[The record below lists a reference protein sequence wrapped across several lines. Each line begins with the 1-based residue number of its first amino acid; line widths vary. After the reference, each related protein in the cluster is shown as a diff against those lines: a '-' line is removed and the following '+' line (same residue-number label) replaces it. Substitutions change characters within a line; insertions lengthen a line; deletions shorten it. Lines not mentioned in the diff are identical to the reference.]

1 MMKFLKKNTA
11 SDCGRQFHTAPR
23 LFIAMATGALVLA
36 CTAERELASL
46 GSQVFDA
53 RTKVLKLAEEY
64 DRTSILIKFA
74 DEPEP
79 RIIEELAGSGISDI
93 RRLFPST
100 AGRESLEARFGLNR
114 WYEADITQDVDI
126 DEITLKCASLA
137 EVSAVEY
144 NHIATRSVQGS
155 ATASPLAA
163 AGNKNSFDD
172 PYLSYQW
179 HYHNNGSA
187 QFGKGAVAGAD
198 IGIKEVWDELGI
210 YGDPG
215 IIVAVIDEGV
225 KYTHPDLAANMWV
238 NEGEIPGNGIDDD
251 ENGYIDDVYGYNFC
265 DKGPITWNKSGDSGH
280 GTHCAG
286 TIAAVNNNGI
296 GVAGVAGGSGVGDGC
311 RIMSCQ
317 IFSDDRGGTTSIT
330 ARAIKYAADMGASV
344 ISCSFGYGIAFD
356 SDNTYTSSVGS
367 AEIDAVH
374 YFEACKNN
382 DVIDG
387 GIAIFAA
394 GNDTHPYAHYPGA
407 FADIISVSAFAPD
420 FLPAYY
426 TNYGPGCN
434 IAAPGGEMGLASTF
448 ASEVLSTLPSELE
461 VSTID
466 GKMGTGYDYGYMQ
479 GTSMACPHVSG
490 VVALALSY
498 ARKQGKTFT
507 RDEFKN
513 MILSSTNDIDQRISK
528 QSSKSYQKVYI
539 SGTNRYY
546 PAGKDLVLAPYY
558 HQMGTGA
565 IDAWQLMMNIDGT
578 PSLLASIGA
587 KQWLSLDSA
596 FGTSSVSLTYLE
608 VDVPESTVES
618 LGLQRMEAPVQK
630 NYPAVPASGYAY
642 VQYGRLYIHPTK
654 AGAGTVVIKAV
665 GGGDKVGGGDNAPG
679 GMEIEGVVSV
689 VSRPF
694 KSNNQSWL

>member
-1 MMKFLKKNTA
+1 MMKFLKKHSAT
-11 SDCGRQFHTAPR
+11 DCGRQLHTASG
-23 LFIAMATGALVLA
+23 LFIAMAAGALVLA
-36 CTAERELASL
+36 CTAERELASS

-74 DEPEP
+74 SEPEP
-79 RIIEELAGSGISDI
+79 RIVEELAGSGISGI

-114 WYEADITQDVDI
+114 WYEADIDQGVDI
-126 DEITLKCASLA
+126 DEIALKCASLA
-137 EVSAVEY
+137 EVSAVEH
-144 NHIATRSVQGS
+144 NHIATKSAQGT

-163 AGNKNSFDD
+163 SGNKNSFND

-187 QFGKGAVAGAD
+187 QFGKGAVEGAD
-198 IGIKEVWDELGI
+198 IGVKEVWDELGI
-210 YGDPG
+210 YGDPE

-225 KYTHPDLAANMWV
+225 KYTHPDLAANMWI

-265 DKGPITWNKSGDSGH
+265 DKGPITWNKPGDSGH

-296 GVAGVAGGSGVGDGC
+296 GVAGVAGGSGIGDGC

-317 IFSDDRGGTTSIT
+317 IFSDNKGGTTVIT

-344 ISCSFGYGIAFD
+344 ISCSFGYGTAFA
-356 SDNTYTSSVGS
+356 SDNDYISGAGS

-407 FADIISVSAFAPD
+407 FVDVISVSAFAPD
-420 FLPAYY
+420 FLPTNY
-426 TNYGPGCN
+426 TNYGLGCN

-448 ASEVLSTLPSELE
+448 ASEVLSTLPSEIE
-461 VSTID
+461 VGTID

-513 MILSSTNDIDQRISK
+513 MILSSTNDIDQLISK
-528 QSSKSYQKVYI
+528 QSSKSYQNVYI

-608 VDVPESTVES
+608 VDMPESTVES

-679 GMEIEGVVSV
+679 GMEIDGVVSI

>member
-1 MMKFLKKNTA
+1 MMNFLKKNTA
-11 SDCGRQFHTAPR
+11 PDCGIQFHTASR
-23 LFIAMATGALVLA
+23 LFIAMAAGALVLA
-36 CTAERELASL
+36 CTAERELDSPE
-46 GSQVFDA
+46 SQAIYA

-64 DRTSILIKFA
+64 ARTSILIKLA
-74 DEPEP
+74 DEPDVETVEKL
-79 RIIEELAGSGISDI
+79 IGAGASDV

-114 WYEADITQDVDI
+114 WYEADIDQGIDI
-126 DEITLKCASLA
+126 DAFALKCASLA

-144 NHIATRSVQGS
+144 NHIATRSAHGP
-155 ATASPLAA
+155 ATASPFAA
-163 AGNKNSFDD
+163 SGNKSSFDD

-179 HYHNNGSA
+179 HYHNTGSA
-187 QFGKGAVAGAD
+187 QFGKGAVEGAD
-198 IGIKEVWDELGI
+198 IGVKEVWDELGI
-210 YGDPG
+210 YGDPE

-225 KYTHPDLAANMWV
+225 KYTHPDLAANMWI
-238 NEGEIPGNGIDDD
+238 NEDEIPGNGIDDD
-251 ENGYIDDVYGYNFC
+251 CNGYVDDVYGYNFC
-265 DKGPITWNKSGDSGH
+265 DNGPVTWNKPGDSGH

-296 GVAGVAGGSGVGDGC
+296 GVSGVAGGSGIGDGC

-317 IFSDDRGGTTSIT
+317 IFSNDRGGTTAIT

-344 ISCSFGYGIAFD
+344 ISCSFGYGMAFA
-356 SDNTYTSSVGS
+356 SDNAYTSGVGS

-387 GIAIFAA
+387 GIAVFAA
-394 GNDTHPYAHYPGA
+394 GNETHPYAHYPGA
-407 FADIISVSAFAPD
+407 FVDVISVSAFAPD
-420 FLPAYY
+420 FLPTNY

-461 VSTID
+461 VGTID
-466 GKMGTGYDYGYMQ
+466 GKRGTGYDYGYMQ

-498 ARKQGKTFT
+498 AKKRGKTFT

-528 QSSKSYQKVYI
+528 QSSKSYQNVYI
-539 SGTNRYY
+539 TGTNRYY
-546 PAGKDLVLAPYY
+546 PANSDLDLTPYY
-558 HQMGTGA
+558 HRMGTGA

-578 PSLLASIGA
+578 PSLLASVGA
-587 KQWLSLDSA
+587 KQWLSLDPV
-596 FGTSSVSLTYLE
+596 FGTSSVSLTYLAVE
-608 VDVPESTVES
+608 VPESTVES
-618 LGLQRMEAPVQK
+618 LGLQRIEAPVQK
-630 NYPAVPASGYAY
+630 NYPAVPVSGYAY

-679 GMEIEGVVSV
+679 GMEIDDVVSI